1 LSEGNLAWMRSPRRQ
16 GRKTPEERRF
26 TMIEDRVAAETD
38 VVTKLSRES
47 VAGTVAAL
55 DLPLKVLIW
64 ADEGQTKVSYYPPAA
79 LAASHHPPRIWP
91 PAWPASTP
99 SPTR

>member
-1 LSEGNLAWMRSPRRQ
+1 
-16 GRKTPEERRF
+16 
-26 TMIEDRVAAETD
+26 MIEDRVAAETD

-47 VAGTVAAL
+47 VAATMAEL
-55 DLPLKVLIW
+55 
-64 ADEGQTKVSYYPPAA
+64 TS
-79 LAASHHPPRIWP
+79 PRTWP